1 MGKAS
6 VIPKIEAVKEEEL
19 GGHMGT
25 ASDLPREPRVKS
37 KRMDTLRSEGNFAW
51 SEFSRVLSRQS
62 TYPEE
67 NPERT
72 KYTIRKHAR
81 VLKMHQLAS

>member
-1 MGKAS
+1 MGSAS
-6 VIPKIEAVKEEEL
+6 N
-19 GGHMGT
+19 
-25 ASDLPREPRVKS
+25 LPREPRVKS
-37 KRMDTLRSEGNFAW
+37 KRMDTLRSAGNFAW

-72 KYTIRKHAR
+72 KYTIRKDDH
-81 VLKMHQLAS
+81 VLKMNRLAS